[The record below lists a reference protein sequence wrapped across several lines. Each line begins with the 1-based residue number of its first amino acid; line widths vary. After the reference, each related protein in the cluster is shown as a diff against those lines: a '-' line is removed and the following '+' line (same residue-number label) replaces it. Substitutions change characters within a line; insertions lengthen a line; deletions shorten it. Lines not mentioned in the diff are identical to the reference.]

1 MATGKFY
8 EGVGRRKSSIARVR
22 LFAGAGD
29 FKVNDR
35 PVAEYFPIIRL
46 LNQVQSPLK
55 VTQNESR
62 FTVSALVKGG
72 GPIGQSDAVSLGL
85 ARALLE
91 ADQNFKPALRKAG
104 LLTRDPRVKERKKPG
119 FKKARKAKQ
128 YTKR

>member
-1 MATGKFY
+1 MATGKYY

-22 LFAGAGD
+22 LFSGAGD

-35 PVAEYFPIIRL
+35 PVAQYFPVLRMF
-46 LNQVQSPLK
+46 NQATSPLK

-62 FTVSALVKGG
+62 FTVSAQVSGG

-119 FKKARKAKQ
+119 LKKARKAKQ